1 MAYGRVTIRHGELGE
16 SEQMISDVLF
26 ETAEEIR
33 SYQKRMPKVYEPWRA
48 KLDALLE
55 QMDAIRIELDTPPE
69 WVRP

>member
-1 MAYGRVTIRHGELGE
+1 
-16 SEQMISDVLF
+16 MISDVLF